1 MADSPAAEEYAALKK
16 ELKELQEK
24 RQREI
29 ADYEQQME
37 RERSAGKAYSEQI
50 EQKSAE
56 LASMRSRMAKL
67 TKQLD
72 EEVMR
77 RDMAQSEAQNLAGK
91 VQDLSDGIVLA
102 QSGSSSKGK
111 GISFEKDKGGT
122 DDGNASSS
130 TKLMRVVEHWMQH
143 KDMQQALLRGAGIND
158 MAFSTL
164 TQVLVDCKSLQTLDL
179 AGNQLTMD
187 SCSELCNLI
196 TSAPQLAFLSLADN
210 RMSLRSLGYFM
221 TAIMERQNAKQ
232 LAPLDL
238 LDLHGNEG
246 LVAAAAA
253 PPPDA
258 ILKHV
263 NAALGPTKLPPR
275 GAELIA
281 QVMRSMWRFLV
292 ETGHPQVRNA
302 DVAEASF
309 GTMDKSTLRKMEAA
323 LVKML
328 LLTEESG
335 DGGHDVSSVRA
346 VTADLIFVTT
356 NDVVAESSTP
366 KTSPNLPAVEH
377 SRATPTQNDD
387 QKQML
392 KASDKNRSTR
402 SEPREVRD
410 PFSDLKAAFE
420 PPKEKLKT
428 FNRNQIITRNGT
440 VLMNMLERLL
450 EYTEIDARDVETEQT
465 LLEYAC
471 QTGNVGLAKLC
482 YRRGANL
489 SAQTKKGD
497 TPFNIVTRNK
507 RYDIMEFLHLYG
519 VEVNSADAE
528 GQTALHIAAGID
540 DVDAVCRL
548 VEWGADVNMRNIKRQ
563 TPLHAAA
570 AGGHHAV
577 TMLLLEVGA
586 EMNAKDDKEYT
597 PVAWAEAKDHFDLM
611 DRLVDLGGRGHGLS
625 LNGSKNVG
633 SRTADDMGK
642 HWKKVMKQHVS
653 SGMQKSSSLGRIGKV
668 RVEGMPDPLQK
679 SLMR

>member
-1 MADSPAAEEYAALKK
+1 MSDSQESAALRK
-16 ELKELQEK
+16 ELQELQEK
-24 RQREI
+24 REQEI
-29 ADYEQQME
+29 AQHEQQLEKE
-37 RERSAGKAYSEQI
+37 RNAGKSYNEQI

-56 LASMRSRMAKL
+56 LASMRTKMAKL

-77 RDMAQSEAQNLAGK
+77 RDLAQSEAQTLAGK
-91 VQDLSDGIVLA
+91 VQDLSDGVALPP
-102 QSGSSSKGK
+102 SGTHSKGK
-111 GISFEKDKGGT
+111 GISFEKDKSGT
-122 DDGNASSS
+122 DEPSNAS

-143 KDMQQALLRGAGIND
+143 KDMQQALLRNAGVND

-164 TQVLVDCKSLQTLDL
+164 SQVLVDCQSLQTLDL
-179 AGNQLTMD
+179 ACNQLTMD

-196 TSAPQLAFLSLADN
+196 TTAPQLSFVSLADN

-221 TAIMERQNAKQ
+221 TAVMERQNAKK

-253 PPPDA
+253 PAPDA
-258 ILKHV
+258 ILKQV

-302 DVAEASF
+302 DLAEASF

-328 LLTEESG
+328 LLAEEGG

-346 VTADLIFVTT
+346 VTADLIFL
-356 NDVVAESSTP
+356 
-366 KTSPNLPAVEH
+366 TSNEPAVETPAPKPKEGVVLPAIEQPKALM
-377 SRATPTQNDD
+377 SATNDEQKRAS
-387 QKQML
+387 
-392 KASDKNRSTR
+392 KADKNRASQ
-402 SEPREVRD
+402 PREIRD

-428 FNRNQIITRNGT
+428 FNLRQVVTHKEI

-450 EYTEIDARDVETEQT
+450 ETTEIDARDVETDQT
-465 LLEYAC
+465 LLEFAC
-471 QTGNVGLAKLC
+471 HKGNVGLAKLC
-482 YRRGANL
+482 YRRGADL
-489 SAQTKKGD
+489 SAKTKKGD

-519 VEVNSADAE
+519 VGVNSCDAE
-528 GQTALHIAAGID
+528 GQTALHIAAGND

-548 VEWGADVNMRNIKRQ
+548 IEWGADVNIRDKRKQ

-570 AGGHHAV
+570 AGGHYAV

-586 EMNAKDDKEYT
+586 EMNAKDEREYT
-597 PVAWAEAKDHFDLM
+597 PAAWAEAKDHFVLY
-611 DRLVDLGGRGHGLS
+611 DRLVLDLGGKGHGLS
-625 LNGSKNVG
+625 KDGAKLAS
-633 SRTADDMGK
+633 SRSAKQLGD
-642 HWKKVMKQHVS
+642 HWKKVMKAHVS
-653 SGMQKSSSLGRIGKV
+653 SQMQKSSSLGRIGKV
-668 RVEGMPDPLQK
+668 RVNGMPEPLQK
-679 SLMR
+679 TLIR